1 MQQANWITYHL
12 GKIKE
17 DISTADK
24 FRQQQGFFHSGKN
37 DFQAL
42 PTQSDVTVL
51 LKNCFA
57 PLLDPSIRMIKCEP
71 DTPALYILR
80 EHLQYDFPDS
90 EYKLEVYTPD
100 LAADVD
106 CESIDEDENELRAF
120 IHDNSSGNQNKELK
134 MNELQNAATGGKNQD
149 RTRNSVLRQ
158 MALLQSMSLEQLR
171 EKWLDLYGEEP
182 PQYKKQFLIKR
193 LAYRIQELFYGGL
206 SEQAKVH
213 LQQAAKE
220 DPVAT
225 VNRRIPEERKSNEAI
240 LPGTRLVRVWND
252 RRYEVIVLADG
263 YEFEGRTFRSLSTVA
278 REITGTRWNGKVFF
292 GLKKVYGR
300 KAEGGSDA

>member
-1 MQQANWITYHL
+1 
-12 GKIKE
+12 
-17 DISTADK
+17 
-24 FRQQQGFFHSGKN
+24 
-37 DFQAL
+37 
-42 PTQSDVTVL
+42 
-51 LKNCFA
+51 
-57 PLLDPSIRMIKCEP
+57 
-71 DTPALYILR
+71 
-80 EHLQYDFPDS
+80 
-90 EYKLEVYTPD
+90 
-100 LAADVD
+100 
-106 CESIDEDENELRAF
+106 
-120 IHDNSSGNQNKELK
+120 
-134 MNELQNAATGGKNQD
+134 MNELQNAATGGKIQD

-206 SEQAKVH
+206 SEQANVH

-252 RRYEVIVLADG
+252 RRYEVTVLADG
-263 YEFEGRTFRSLSTVA
+263 YEFEGRTFRSLSAVA